1 MKLTLRYN
9 LHGADPVEVTTNLA
23 NVVAWERRF
32 KRKASDMATGAGV
45 EDLLFLAF
53 EASKT
58 AKVVVPAAF
67 DDFLASLE
75 SIEVVSEETE
85 NPTPA
90 APPDED

>member
-1 MKLTLRYN
+1 MKITIRYTRK
-9 LHGADPVEVTTNLA
+9 GQMVEVSTSLLT
-23 NVVAWERRF
+23 VVAWERRF
-32 KRKASDMATGAGV
+32 KRKASDMGNGMGI
-45 EDLLFLAF
+45 EDIAFLAF
-53 EASKT
+53 EASKQH
-58 AKVVVPAAF
+58 KVVVPAAF

>member
-1 MKLTLRYN
+1 MKITIRYTRKGETTEVSTSLLT
-9 LHGADPVEVTTNLA
+9 
-23 NVVAWERRF
+23 VVAWERKF
-32 KRKASDMATGAGV
+32 KRKASDMGNGMGI
-45 EDLLFLAF
+45 EDIAFLAF
-53 EASKT
+53 EASKQH
-58 AKVVVPAAF
+58 KVTVPAAF

>member
-1 MKLTLRYN
+1 MKITIRYTRKGETTEVSTSLLT
-9 LHGADPVEVTTNLA
+9 
-23 NVVAWERRF
+23 VVAWERKF
-32 KRKASDMATGAGV
+32 KRKASDMGNGMGI
-45 EDLLFLAF
+45 EDIAFLAF
-53 EASKT
+53 EASKQH
-58 AKVVVPAAF
+58 KVVVPAAF

>member
-1 MKLTLRYN
+1 MKITIRYTRK
-9 LHGADPVEVTTNLA
+9 GETTEVTTSLLT
-23 NVVAWERRF
+23 VVAWERKF
-32 KRKASDMATGAGV
+32 KRKASDMGNGMGI
-45 EDLLFLAF
+45 EDIAFLAF
-53 EASKT
+53 EASKQH
-58 AKVVVPAAF
+58 KVVVPAAF

>member
-1 MKLTLRYN
+1 MKITIRYTRK
-9 LHGADPVEVTTNLA
+9 GEVTEISTSLLT
-23 NVVAWERRF
+23 VVAWERKF
-32 KRKASDMATGAGV
+32 KRKASDMGNGMGI
-45 EDLLFLAF
+45 EDIAFLAF
-53 EASKT
+53 EASKQH
-58 AKVVVPAAF
+58 KVVVPAAF